1 MAEREEEAGAN
12 AGGSAKG
19 ARGEAGT
26 GARRQKACC
35 LVSEMLEEAGLDRR
49 KARALKRQVLEGLI
63 LLCRWQLERMGP
75 DDEARTPPSRRGPRK
90 VPVQ

>member
-1 MAEREEEAGAN
+1 MAEREEGA
-12 AGGSAKG
+12 S
-19 ARGEAGT
+19 GEAEKPRG
-26 GARRQKACC
+26 RQMKACC

-75 DDEARTPPSRRGPRK
+75 EADAPRPRRGPRK